1 MKTATRLILR
11 DMLPMAFASEPE
23 RHSASDI
30 WLKPGM
36 EFIPGERYLVRSES
50 GGGKSS
56 LCSYLH
62 GNRDD
67 YSGTLMIG
75 DRDARH
81 LSVRDWTTL
90 RRETL
95 AYLPQ
100 DMGLFPALTAIE
112 NVRLKNRLTNHKT
125 EEEIMEMLD
134 TVGVGHLADRPR
146 RETFHRST
154 TARGVG
160 QDIVP
165 AILHPVARRT
175 CQPSRQRG
183 QSLHLI
189 ACRPGSRREKRHSYC
204 HLCRQ

>member
-23 RHSASDI
+23 RHSSSDI
-30 WLKPGM
+30 WPRPGM

-56 LCSYLH
+56 MCSYLH

-67 YSGTLMIG
+67 YSGTLIIG
-75 DRDARH
+75 DRNARH

-100 DMGLFPALTAIE
+100 DMGLFPTLTAIE

-134 TVGVGHLADRPR
+134 TVGIGQPGNFPSVNNSAWRWSGHCASHSPSCC
-146 RETFHRST
+146 ST
-154 TARGVG
+154 NLSAISTARP
-160 QDIVP
+160 IS
-165 AILHPVARRT
+165 
-175 CQPSRQRG
+175 PSHRLSTGKPPRKTPQ
-183 QSLHLI
+183 
-189 ACRPGSRREKRHSYC
+189 
-204 HLCRQ
+204 